1 MVSTA
6 LQSTSPSDVRTLAD
20 DFVREHRNS
29 LARAT
34 LETYGTSIRQLGTFL
49 AAAGMPTDV
58 ENISREHVES
68 FIESLLRRWKP
79 ATANNRYRGLQTFFR
94 WAEEEGLVK
103 ASPMAR
109 MRPPRVPE
117 APLPVLTPAQLA
129 KLLRTTNEDRSFVG
143 RRDTAILTL
152 LIDCGIRRG
161 EMVGIRVAD
170 VHFSDP
176 RNPSDVATVTVTGKG
191 QRTRLVGL
199 GDESEKVLSRYVRAR
214 REHPQATSPALWLG
228 HQGAMGPGGIRHV
241 VETRAAQADLCD
253 EAGKPLR
260 VYPHLFRHAWA
271 DAMLAGGAEESDV
284 MALAGWRTSDM
295 VRRYAASN
303 RTKRALQVAKRLSP
317 ADRLASAKRSG
328 ERP

>member
-1 MVSTA
+1 MTSTA
-6 LQSTSPSDVRTLAD
+6 LQSTSPTDIRTLAD

-34 LETYGTSIRQLGTFL
+34 LETYGTSIRQLGAFL

-58 ENISREHVES
+58 EHISREHVES

-94 WAEEEGLVK
+94 WAEEEGLVRT
-103 ASPMAR
+103 SPMSR
-109 MRPPRVPE
+109 MRPPKVPE
-117 APLPVLTPAQLA
+117 SPPPVLTPAQLA
-129 KLLRTTNEDRSFVG
+129 KLLRTTSEDRSFVG
-143 RRDTAILTL
+143 RRDTAILML

-161 EMVGIRVAD
+161 EMAGMRVAD
-170 VHFSDP
+170 VQFSDS
-176 RNPSDVATVTVTGKG
+176 RNPGDVGTVTVTGKG

-199 GDESEKVLSRYVRAR
+199 GDEAERVLSRYFRAR
-214 REHPQATSPALWLG
+214 REHPRATSPALWLG

-241 VETRAAQADLCD
+241 VETRAAQADLRDD
-253 EAGKPLR
+253 EDKPLR
-260 VYPHLFRHAWA
+260 VYPHLFRHSWA

-284 MALAGWRTSDM
+284 MTLAGWKTSDM
-295 VRRYAASN
+295 VRRYGAAN
-303 RTKRALQVAKRLSP
+303 RTRRALHVAKRLSP
-317 ADRLASAKRSG
+317 ADRLAAARKSG